1 VHTKFIQTILLIVLG
16 LGLLVQPAP
25 VQAQAG
31 STADLINLVNAY
43 RAASGREAYQI
54 DGGLMTLAQSHSEYQ
69 ASIQTCTHQRADG
82 SGPEA
87 SGISAE
93 NIACGG
99 DLSVEYAVYTQWADA
114 VHTGTMLGPETGLV
128 GAGVAILD
136 GVVYYTLAVK
146 RLTGEFTSL
155 PAAAG
160 SSAVTSGAS
169 QTDPGAQ
176 TGGLL
181 TSTPN
186 SDGSIS
192 HIVAYGETLI
202 DIAKAYGLTLA
213 DLIAINKLDPNSPV
227 IYARQA
233 LLIRL
238 AFTETPFMTATYTPR
253 PPTRTPLP
261 TRTPRP
267 TLTLTPLRTPLP
279 TRTTTT
285 EPPFKLP
292 SLDELGPAR
301 PALAYTFIAI
311 SALGLILLVLTSFL
325 PRKKD

>member
-1 VHTKFIQTILLIVLG
+1 
-16 LGLLVQPAP
+16 
-25 VQAQAG
+25 
-31 STADLINLVNAY
+31 
-43 RAASGREAYQI
+43 
-54 DGGLMTLAQSHSEYQ
+54 
-69 ASIQTCTHQRADG
+69 
-82 SGPEA
+82 
-87 SGISAE
+87 
-93 NIACGG
+93 
-99 DLSVEYAVYTQWADA
+99 
-114 VHTGTMLGPETGLV
+114 
-128 GAGVAILD
+128 
-136 GVVYYTLAVK
+136 
-146 RLTGEFTSL
+146 
-155 PAAAG
+155 
-160 SSAVTSGAS
+160 
-169 QTDPGAQ
+169 
-176 TGGLL
+176 
-181 TSTPN
+181 
-186 SDGSIS
+186 
-192 HIVAYGETLI
+192 
-202 DIAKAYGLTLA
+202 
-213 DLIAINKLDPNSPV
+213 V